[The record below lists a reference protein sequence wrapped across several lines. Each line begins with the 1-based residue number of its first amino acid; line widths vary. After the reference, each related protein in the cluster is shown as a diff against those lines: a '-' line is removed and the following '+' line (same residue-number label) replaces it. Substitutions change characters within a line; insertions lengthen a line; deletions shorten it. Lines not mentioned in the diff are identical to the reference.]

1 MDHLKIHFMQQ
12 SSLLNKKSL
21 YSKVLPATVMGN
33 ALEFFDF
40 TLYAIFAATI
50 GKIFFPLENP
60 TASLIASWATFA
72 VGFLMRPLG
81 ALVFGYLGD
90 KFGRKFSLS
99 GTILLTG
106 VPTFLIGILPGYN
119 EIGLAAPMI
128 LIFCRLLQGFC
139 TGGEYNGAAIF
150 ALEHFGN
157 LKPGTVGGTIT
168 GSCVI
173 GALLATFSG
182 YLISN
187 YGHESMWRLP
197 FIFGAFISLV
207 GFIIRFYINE
217 TPEFTQL
224 MKNKQHKKKASLSQI
239 YTTCASSSLLAFLI
253 GCLNGALSY
262 TLFGFLNLYMSKYLG
277 LEAGVA
283 MKYNLL
289 GLAFFMVFSPLA
301 GYFLDTVGSE
311 KAIQTAT
318 LAVFIGAL
326 PVFYLLRTL
335 QPSYILLGQ
344 ALLGILTAGIAGA
357 GHGYMQKLFPTE
369 MRYRGVSLNFCLGMA
384 LCGGSAPMI
393 LTYFIES
400 QHATLY
406 VPALYL
412 MSIACVFL
420 LAICALSKKMGKSYW
435 MKEEYLLKPYSL
447 TNKQG

>member
-1 MDHLKIHFMQQ
+1 MEK
-12 SSLLNKKSL
+12 SSDLNKHIL
-21 YSKVLPATVMGN
+21 YSRVLPATVMGN

-40 TLYAIFAATI
+40 TIYAIFAATI
-50 GKIFFPLENP
+50 GKVFFPLGNT

-106 VPTFLIGILPGYN
+106 IPTLVIGLLPGYEEIGIL
-119 EIGLAAPMI
+119 APMI
-128 LIFCRLLQGFC
+128 LIACRLLQGFC

-197 FIFGAFISLV
+197 FIFGALISLI

-217 TPEFTQL
+217 TPEFTKL
-224 MKNKQHKKKASLSQI
+224 AKNPQRKKKASLAQI
-239 YTTCASSSLLAFLI
+239 YTSCKSSSLLAFMV
-253 GCLNGALSY
+253 GSLNGALSY

-277 LEAGVA
+277 VEPGLA

-301 GYFLDTVGSE
+301 GYFLDTVGFE
-311 KAIQTAT
+311 KAMQIAIF
-318 LAVFIGAL
+318 AVFAGVL
-326 PVFYLLRTL
+326 PVFYLLQTL
-335 QPSYILLGQ
+335 HPPYVLLGQ
-344 ALLGILTAGIAGA
+344 ALLGILTAGIAGS

-400 QHATLY
+400 QHASLY
-406 VPALYL
+406 TPALYL
-412 MSIACVFL
+412 MSIAFIFL
-420 LAICALSKKMGKSYW
+420 LTILTITKKIAKSYLIG
-435 MKEEYLLKPYSL
+435 EGYLLKQCNL